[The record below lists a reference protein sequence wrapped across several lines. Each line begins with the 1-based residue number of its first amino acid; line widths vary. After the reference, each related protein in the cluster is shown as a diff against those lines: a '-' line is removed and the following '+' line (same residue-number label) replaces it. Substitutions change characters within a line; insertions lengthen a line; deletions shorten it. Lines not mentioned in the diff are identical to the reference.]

1 MPENSIVKTIKLMYL
16 EDFEEKTSELITVG
30 GYRMISAGYSMISD
44 GYSMISGEKRG
55 YWWAVLV
62 KEENK

>member
-1 MPENSIVKTIKLMYL
+1 MPENKIVKTIKLMYR

-30 GYRMISAGYSMISD
+30 GYSMISAGFSR
-44 GYSMISGEKRG
+44 ISGDKDKRG

-62 KEENK
+62 KEE

>member
-1 MPENSIVKTIKLMYL
+1 MPENAIVKTIKLMYR

-30 GYRMISAGYSMISD
+30 GYT
-44 GYSMISGEKRG
+44 MISGDKDNRG

-62 KEENK
+62 KEEKK

>member
-1 MPENSIVKTIKLMYL
+1 MPEKAIVKTIKLMYH

-30 GYRMISAGYSMISD
+30 DYNMVSAGYSMIP
-44 GYSMISGEKRG
+44 GENRG

-62 KEENK
+62 KEEKK

>member
-1 MPENSIVKTIKLMYL
+1 MPENKIVKTIKLMYR

-30 GYRMISAGYSMISD
+30 GYSILSAGFSLIPGD
-44 GYSMISGEKRG
+44 KDKRG

-62 KEENK
+62 KEDKKE

>member
-1 MPENSIVKTIKLMYL
+1 MPENKLVKTIKLMYR
-16 EDFEEKTSELITVG
+16 EDFEEKTSELITAG
-30 GYRMISAGYSMISD
+30 GYTMISA

-62 KEENK
+62 KEEKKE

>member
-30 GYRMISAGYSMISD
+30 GYRMIS
-44 GYSMISGEKRG
+44 GEKRG